1 MYIYIYT
8 YVYVYCFMHRPRP
21 TQAGAES
28 VFLKKE
34 KIILILSIFYM
45 FHMSFNSSKV
55 QTSSS
60 QKHLKLI

>member
-1 MYIYIYT
+1 
-8 YVYVYCFMHRPRP
+8 MHRPRP
-21 TQAGAES
+21 KQAGAES

-45 FHMSFNSSKV
+45 FYMSFNSSKV